1 MSEGNLEQRKRT
13 GDLRAYTANDWLQI
27 VLRQLLAVAVLALLV
42 SVIGGGALCFL
53 SSVLR

>member
-27 VLRQLLAVAVLALLV
+27 VLRQLLAVAVLVLLV